1 MIIREIKAKTILSK
15 SKIMDYTINPYVGC
29 EHACS
34 YCYARFIKRFTK
46 HKEPWG
52 DFVDVKINAPE
63 LLRKELEK
71 KGRKKQRGIIW
82 ISGLCDCYQP
92 IEKDYEITRRCLKE
106 IAAAKWPCAIQT
118 KSPLVLR
125 DIDLL
130 KNMDA
135 EVCLT
140 ITTDNEDVKMIFE
153 AKTPTIDERIE
164 ALEKLHKEGIKTRA
178 MLAPLLPFDAKEL
191 VKKLKGKVDSIIVD
205 KMNYHYADWLYKKHK
220 LEYALQDK
228 WLGEKKKELID
239 IFKKE
244 RICFEFLF

>member
-1 MIIREIKAKTILSK
+1 MIVREIKAKTILSA
-15 SKIMDYTINPYVGC
+15 SKVMDYTINTYVGC
-29 EHACS
+29 GHACS
-34 YCYARFIKRFTK
+34 YCYAKFIKRFTK

-71 KGRKKQRGIIW
+71 RGRKGQRGRIW
-82 ISGLCDCYQP
+82 ISGLCDSYQP
-92 IEKDYEITRRCLKE
+92 IERDYEITRGCLKE
-106 IAAAKWPCAIQT
+106 IADAKWPCTIQT

-140 ITTDNEDVKMIFE
+140 ITTDNEDMKRIFE
-153 AKTPTIDERIE
+153 AKTPAIDERIK
-164 ALEKLHKEGIKTRA
+164 ALERLHKEGIKTSA
-178 MLAPLLPFDAKEL
+178 MLAPLLPFDAEKL
-191 VKKLKGKVDSIIVD
+191 VKKLKGKIDSVIVD

-220 LEYALQDK
+220 LEYAMQDR
-228 WLGEKKKELID
+228 WFRERKKELIE

-244 RICFEFLF
+244 GICFEFLF